1 METIILAER
10 VCKIERPHHNS
21 AQNNSKWSVGTLDGG
36 GAERSYLNEPQVFLP
51 HVRAIFAVFAQAR
64 QTLTST
70 KLGRIRRRIPL
81 QISAILDGSSIR
93 SWSGNL
99 LIHIN
104 MTASVLLAGAL
115 LLALFFSYVYQQKRQ
130 KYMLVWAGG
139 WLFVALHFLV
149 RSVSMR
155 LTIPWWAGPVT
166 EWLLALAALAFY
178 CAAKMYARLQV
189 PWKGIAALG
198 FAAGVWAL
206 GYSRGW
212 IDVPL
217 GLAVGLTFF
226 FVARTFWEE
235 GLKQESRADQLLA
248 VTFVA
253 WGLLRLT
260 IVFQERLGPLAGKDL
275 LPLALLPELF
285 GGVLMVMAVY
295 EEERRRVERNML
307 ALSNLNL
314 ATSSFAGGE
323 IQKMLAQALDRVLN
337 VVRIPA
343 GALCLHYGEENGP
356 TSVVVTGLGDA
367 FCAAIQ
373 SNNLDDYL
381 VSLVARLGGLVVLR
395 DLETDSK
402 WEALEKEESF
412 RHARKL
418 MLGQKLRTVVGIS
431 LQAKERVFGVLL
443 LGTPDNRNFTPAELR
458 LLLALGHQI
467 GMAVENSYLVQQ
479 TSRRSEELHILNEIG
494 RTLSSTLEPDA
505 LFERIYSE
513 MKRLLDVNSLFIA
526 FFDHKTQRLRFEID
540 VLEGERMPK
549 RTRTAGNHLAEYVV
563 KTCQPLLIRDHYAEE
578 TERLGFKPT
587 RMVGSIC
594 AVPLILYDR
603 AIGVMAVHSKQ
614 ERAFDEGHV
623 ELMRV
628 LASEAAVALE
638 NARLFSE
645 EQKKSRHLM
654 LINNVSSR
662 AITTLDPAEMLAKI
676 ASEIENGLK
685 YDHIGIAIV
694 DYPAKELVIQAEAGA
709 RRDAVGRRIPLGEGI
724 IGQVARTGKMAI
736 VREVSISMP
745 CPVLPTSVSAI
756 ALPVT
761 YAEHLLGVLYVE
773 SSEPCEFGEEEVL
786 LLRTLAD
793 LFAGGLNNALTY
805 QKAQEQAITDGLT
818 GVKTHRYLM
827 EALSSEWKRSTR
839 ANRPFALVLMDLD
852 RFKFVNDFY
861 GHLEGDVVLQ
871 RVGHILEQNCRRSDV
886 VARYGGDEFV
896 ILMPET
902 TVEQARQLASK
913 LRGWVAS
920 DPLLRDKNI
929 TASFGIA
936 GFPVHGS
943 TPQELIQVAD
953 SSMYLSKHQ
962 GGNSVSSAEEG
973 GPGDTKRWK
982 KDVLEAYLGVTL
994 KRLFSTGPEAFD
1006 EVYRRLEQFTRSLA
1020 EQSGG
1025 EAPDTLPEAVVETV
1039 TSLALAIDAK
1049 DHYTQ
1054 GHSQKVSAY
1063 AVVIAKALGMTEP
1076 EVEEIR
1082 LAALLHDIGKVGIP
1096 ETILNK
1102 SGPLDAAEW
1111 ETMKTHTELG
1121 AKILE
1126 PLQTMDKIRLMVRHH
1141 HEFYDGTGYP
1151 DRLEGEKIPYG
1162 ARLIAIADA
1171 YDTITSERTYKK
1183 ARTSED
1189 AFSELE
1195 RCAANQFDPGL
1206 VQLFVKTMRRSPRV
1220 RIDTSVSVPDLSD
1233 SSSL

>member
-1 METIILAER
+1 M
-10 VCKIERPHHNS
+10 
-21 AQNNSKWSVGTLDGG
+21 
-36 GAERSYLNEPQVFLP
+36 F
-51 HVRAIFAVFAQAR
+51 RAIRTGFGPFCVGPAAVDLHETWPDTR
-64 QTLTST
+64 TE
-70 KLGRIRRRIPL
+70 PL

-115 LLALFFSYVYQQKRQ
+115 LLALFFSYVYEQKRQ
-130 KYMLVWAGG
+130 QYMLVWAGG

-149 RSVSMR
+149 RSVATR
-155 LTIPWWAGPVT
+155 LTIPWWADPVT

-198 FAAGVWAL
+198 FAAGLWAL

-212 IDVPL
+212 ISVPL
-217 GLAVGLTFF
+217 GLAVGLMFF

-248 VTFVA
+248 ITFVA

-260 IVFQERLGPLAGKDL
+260 IIFQERLGPLAGKDL

-373 SNNLDDYL
+373 SNNLDDYI

-412 RHARKL
+412 RHLRKL
-418 MLGQKLRTVVGIS
+418 LLGQKLRTVVGIS

-494 RTLSSTLEPDA
+494 RALSSTLEPDA

-526 FFDHKTQRLRFEID
+526 FFDHKAQQVRFEID
-540 VLEGERMPK
+540 VLDGERQPK
-549 RTRTAGNHLAEYVV
+549 RTRAAGNHLTEYVV
-563 KTCQPLLIRDHYAEE
+563 KTCQPLLIRDRYAEE
-578 TERLGFKPT
+578 TERLGIKPT

-638 NARLFSE
+638 NARLFTE

-662 AITTLDPAEMLAKI
+662 AITTLDPAEMLGKI

-709 RRDAVGRRIPLGEGI
+709 RRDAVGRRTPLGEGI
-724 IGQVARTGKMAI
+724 IGQVARTGQMAI
-736 VREVSISMP
+736 VREIGVSTPI
-745 CPVLPTSVSAI
+745 PVLPTSVSAI
-756 ALPVT
+756 ALPVA

-793 LFAGGLNNALTY
+793 LFAGGLNNALTF

-973 GPGDTKRWK
+973 GASDTKRWK

-1025 EAPDTLPEAVVETV
+1025 EAPESLPEAVVETV

-1063 AVVIAKALGMTEP
+1063 AVVIAKALGMSEP

-1195 RCAANQFDPGL
+1195 RCAANQFDPEL
-1206 VQLFVKTMRRSPRV
+1206 VQLFVQTMRRSPRV
-1220 RIDTSVSVPDLSD
+1220 RIDTSVSVPDMSD
-1233 SSSL
+1233 TSSL